1 MKPDISTVR
10 VSNLKKLNGSKIYD
24 YIKTSCNNCGQ
35 YAGTFCD
42 SWCFEKQ
49 VYVLIEQLAAKDT
62 EIAELKCKNQT
73 IDEALGTETEAC
85 DAWQTKYAEQKAIS
99 QKLAELQVEDA
110 NCSYDLEEDDC
121 EVEGS
126 CIDCWLAWAR
136 KEVKG

>member
-99 QKLAELQVEDA
+99 QKLAEKAKYFYDICGYESKTVEYWLDWA
-110 NCSYDLEEDDC
+110 SK
-121 EVEGS
+121 EG
-126 CIDCWLAWAR
+126 
-136 KEVKG
+136 K